1 MAEITPVTL
10 LTGFL
15 GAGKTTLLNRLL
27 RDRRLARSAVL
38 VNEFG
43 EAGIDHFLVEK
54 IDNTTVLLNAGCIC
68 CSVRGDL
75 VRALRTMLPRARR
88 DEITHVLI
96 ETSGL
101 ADPVPVL
108 TTLMRDPA
116 ISASYRLNGV
126 ITVVDAVNGP
136 ANLDAYPEARRQ
148 VAVADRIAV
157 SKTDLAD
164 PAPLLSRLRSLNPA
178 APLIEVQGDSTD
190 LTGLLDVGSFAAS
203 GRNNKFARW
212 QEADDSHDHDAG
224 FDSVCLSWDEPL
236 DWSAL
241 SAALARL
248 TGAHGDSLLRIK
260 GILWLQGE
268 AKPFALHAAGHLVHP
283 PTPLQRWPDDADQRS
298 RLVFVT
304 AGVPRS
310 VILDSLSL
318 VGPMAAQSAGAI

>member
-1 MAEITPVTL
+1 MAEITPVTV

-27 RDRRLARSAVL
+27 RDKRLARSAVL

-54 IDNTTVLLNAGCIC
+54 IDNATVLLNGGCVC

-88 DEITHVLI
+88 DAITHVLI

-116 ISASYRLNGV
+116 ISASYRLQGV

-164 PAPLLSRLRSLNPA
+164 TAPLLSRLHKLNPV
-178 APLIEVQGDSTD
+178 APLIEVHERSDD
-190 LTGLLDVGSFAAS
+190 LAGLLDAGPFAVS
-203 GRNNKFARW
+203 GRNKEFARRLG
-212 QEADDSHDHDAG
+212 ADDGHDHDTG

-241 SAALARL
+241 SVALASL
-248 TGAHGDSLLRIK
+248 TGAHSDSLLRIK

-268 AKPFALHAAGHLVHP
+268 AKPCVLHAAGHLVHP
-283 PTPLQRWPDDADQRS
+283 PTPLQRWPDDADRCS
-298 RLVFVT
+298 RLVFIT
-304 AGVPRS
+304 AGLPRS
-310 VILDSLSL
+310 VILDSLASL
-318 VGPMAAQSAGAI
+318 APMTAQSAGAT

>member
-27 RDRRLARSAVL
+27 RDQRFARAAVL

-54 IDNTTVLLNAGCIC
+54 IDNASVLLNAGCVC

-75 VRALRTMLPRARR
+75 TRALRAMLPRARR

-116 ISASYRLNGV
+116 ISASFRLQSV

-136 ANLDAYPEARRQ
+136 HNLDAYPEARRQ
-148 VAVADRIAV
+148 VAVADRIV
-157 SKTDLAD
+157 LSKTDLAD
-164 PAPLLSRLRSLNPA
+164 SVLLRSRLHLLNPSA
-178 APLIEVQGDSTD
+178 RLIERRGEPDELD
-190 LTGLLDVGSFAAS
+190 GLLDCGSLAM
-203 GRNNKFARW
+203 RPNREKVTRW
-212 QEADDSHDHDAG
+212 QEADDGHAHHAG
-224 FDSVCLSWDEPL
+224 LDSVCLSWDQKL
-236 DWSAL
+236 NWSAL
-241 SAALARL
+241 SAGL
-248 TGAHGDSLLRIK
+248 TKLTTAYGANLLRIK
-260 GILWLQGE
+260 GIIWLQGE
-268 AKPFALHAAGHLVHP
+268 DKPSALHAAGHLVHP
-283 PTPLQRWPDDADQRS
+283 PVPLQSWPDEADHRS
-298 RLVFVT
+298 RLVFI
-304 AGVPRS
+304 AADLPRS
-310 VILDSLSL
+310 AIAEALASILPEA
-318 VGPMAAQSAGAI
+318 VQSADAG

>member
-27 RDRRLARSAVL
+27 RDKRLARSAVL

-54 IDNTTVLLNAGCIC
+54 IDNATVLLNGGCVC

-75 VRALRTMLPRARR
+75 ARALRTMLPRARR

-101 ADPVPVL
+101 ADPVPIL

-116 ISASYRLNGV
+116 ISASYRVQGV
-126 ITVVDAVNGP
+126 ITVVDAVNGLH
-136 ANLDAYPEARRQ
+136 NLDAYPEARRQ

-164 PAPLLSRLRSLNPA
+164 PAPLLSRLRGLNPVA
-178 APLIEVQGDSTD
+178 QVIEVHARSDD
-190 LTGLLDVGSFAAS
+190 LASLLDAGPFAVP

-212 QEADDSHDHDAG
+212 QEADDRHDHDAG

-248 TGAHGDSLLRIK
+248 AGAHGDGLLRIK

-283 PTPLQRWPDDADQRS
+283 PTPLQRWPDDADRCS
-298 RLVFVT
+298 RLVFIT

-310 VILDSLSL
+310 VILDSLAS
-318 VGPMAAQSAGAI
+318 VRPMAAQSVGAI